1 MHISRMVTALG
12 GASAFEQQKRMTL
25 QIAQEQLAGQL
36 KLLRLPSEEGEKG
49 LITKKVKVLS
59 SK

>member
-1 MHISRMVTALG
+1 MCLLG
-12 GASAFEQQKRMTL
+12 SFLLFFKQQKRMTL

-36 KLLRLPSEEGEKG
+36 KLLRLPSEEGQKG
-49 LITKKVKVLS
+49 LFTKKVKVLS